1 MWLAIAV
8 VGAAGGPAEADS
20 PRVIDR
26 VVAGVDGAAVPAS
39 DVALARALG
48 LFGLEPARTP
58 LAVADVERYL
68 EGRLLVGEANRL
80 QIESPAAERAAA
92 WAAAAARHGGSDA
105 FQAWLDA
112 VHVPADWARELVDD
126 DLRRRQFVELRFRAL
141 AFVSEA
147 EVTAAL
153 GGGAASEA
161 ERDRERRRLEE
172 ARASDRLRAW
182 LAEARQRATVRVLLP
197 EGETVPLVLPGGPE
211 SRAGAARS
219 RSAAEPLSAAI
230 RSSIIP
236 PAGVLGRHPGSAGG
250 LERAG
255 GSTD

>member
-1 MWLAIAV
+1 VWLAIAV

-26 VVAGVDGAAVPAS
+26 VVAEVDGAAVPAS
-39 DVALARALG
+39 DVTLARALG

-80 QIESPAAERAAA
+80 QIESPAAERA
-92 WAAAAARHGGSDA
+92 
-105 FQAWLDA
+105 
-112 VHVPADWARELVDD
+112 ADWARELVDD